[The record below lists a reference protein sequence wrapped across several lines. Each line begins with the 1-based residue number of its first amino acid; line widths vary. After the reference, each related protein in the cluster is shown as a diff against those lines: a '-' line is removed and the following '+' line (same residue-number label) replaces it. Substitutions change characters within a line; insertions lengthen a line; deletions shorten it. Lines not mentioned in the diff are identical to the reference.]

1 MRYLSLFSGI
11 EAASVAWKPLGWK
24 CVDVAEIEPFANAA
38 LAHHYPDTPNL
49 GSVVDL
55 RDRLLTGEDVAGLLS
70 DPPDIVVGG
79 SPCQSWSIAGSRKG
93 LADPRGQLTLVYA
106 EIIDAI
112 RPEFVV
118 WENVPGVLS
127 AKDNGFGHLLG
138 SLAGHGDA
146 IPVPPGHKRWSN
158 AGVVAGP
165 ERTLAWRILDAQH
178 FGVPQRRR
186 RVFLVGCAAASGRDP
201 SEILF
206 ERQGV
211 PGDFAPRAKSR
222 KDVAPTLSARTH
234 GGGGLGTD
242 FDLDGRLIPSVSPC
256 LTSNYGKQPDNS
268 DTSKGPMLI
277 PVSVSMRTRDGFA
290 VAEVDETGIAPA
302 LRAGQ
307 GGSSRN
313 FIVSP
318 VAFAENP
325 RSEVQAVAFGGSCTE
340 VRTALTLSTK
350 NQRNDFETETLVVH
364 FVPTPIAFDCKAGG
378 NTSFSIGDKPGSMRG
393 EGHGGGHLAIA
404 FDAKSS
410 TPGVGSVCGTMR
422 SCGHTEKSHA
432 NSGWHLAVA
441 FQPGNLRRGAGSK
454 PSEQSFPTL
463 KADHGRGMSD
473 QFPHVAHTLRAEGF
487 DASED
492 GTGRGIPLVPVH
504 RASWAV
510 RRLTPVE
517 CARLQGFPDH
527 YLNIAYRNK
536 PAADGNKYKALGNSM
551 AVPVMRWI
559 GKRIA
564 S

>member
-1 MRYLSLFSGI
+1 MTLRYLSIFSGI
-11 EAASVAWKPLGWK
+11 EAASVAWKPLDWE
-24 CVDVAEIEPFANAA
+24 CVGVAEIEPFANAV
-38 LAHHYPDTPNL
+38 LAHHYPKVPNL
-49 GSVVDL
+49 GGVVEL
-55 RDRLLTGEDVAGLLS
+55 RDRLMSGEDVTGLLS
-70 DPPDIVVGG
+70 NPPDIVVGG

-93 LADPRGQLTLVYA
+93 LTDPRGQLTLVYA

-112 RPEFVV
+112 RPELVV

-138 SLAGHGDA
+138 ALAGHGSA
-146 IPVPPGHKRWSN
+146 IPVPPGHQRWSN

-165 ERTLAWRILDAQH
+165 ERALAWRVLDAQY

-211 PGDFAPRAKSR
+211 PGDPAPGGKTR
-222 KDVAPTLSARTH
+222 KDVAPTLASRARGGGLQPKCASTSVSGSA
-234 GGGGLGTD
+234 GGLGTD
-242 FDLDGRLIPSVSPC
+242 FDLDGGLIPSVSPC

-268 DTSKGPMLI
+268 DTSKGPVLT
-277 PVSVSMRTRDGFA
+277 PVSVSLRTRDGFA
-290 VAEVDETGIAPA
+290 VAEVDETGIVPA
-302 LRAGQ
+302 FRAGQ

-313 FIVSP
+313 FIVAP
-318 VAFAENP
+318 
-325 RSEVQAVAFGGSCTE
+325 QKITE
-340 VRTALTLSTK
+340 
-350 NQRNDFETETLVVH
+350 QRNDLETKT
-364 FVPTPIAFDCKAGG
+364 FIAPPIAFDCKAGG
-378 NTSFSIGDKPGSMRG
+378 NTSFSIGEKPGALRG
-393 EGHGGGHLAIA
+393 TGHGGGHAAI
-404 FDAKSS
+404 
-410 TPGVGSVCGTMR
+410 
-422 SCGHTEKSHA
+422 
-432 NSGWHLAVA
+432 A

-527 YLNIAYRNK
+527 YLNITYRNK
-536 PAADGNKYKALGNSM
+536 PAADGNRYKALGNSM

-564 S
+564 G

>member
-1 MRYLSLFSGI
+1 MLRYLSLFSGI
-11 EAASVAWKPLGWK
+11 EAASVAWKPLGWE
-24 CVDVAEIEPFANAA
+24 CVGVAEIEPFASAA
-38 LAHHYPDTPNL
+38 LAHHYPDAPNL
-49 GSVVDL
+49 GSVIDL
-55 RDRLLTGEDVAGLLS
+55 RDRLTSGEDVAGLLS

-79 SPCQSWSIAGSRKG
+79 SPCQSWSVAGSRKG
-93 LADPRGQLTLVYA
+93 LSDPRGQLTLVYA

-112 RPEFVV
+112 RPRFIV

-127 AKDNGFGHLLG
+127 ARDNGFGHLLG
-138 SLAGHGDA
+138 ALAGHGSA
-146 IPVPPGHKRWSN
+146 IPVPPGHQRWSN

-165 ERTLAWRILDAQH
+165 ERALAWRVLDAQY
-178 FGVPQRRR
+178 FRVPQRRR

-211 PGDFAPRAKSR
+211 PGDPAPGGKTR
-222 KDVAPTLSARTH
+222 KDVAPTLASRARGGGLQPKCASTSVSGSA
-234 GGGGLGTD
+234 GGLGTD
-242 FDLDGRLIPSVSPC
+242 FDLDGGLIPSVS
-256 LTSNYGKQPDNS
+256 L
-268 DTSKGPMLI
+268 
-277 PVSVSMRTRDGFA
+277 RTRDGCA
-290 VAEVDETGIAPA
+290 VAEMDVSGISPA

-313 FIVSP
+313 FIAAPQKMAP
-318 VAFAENP
+318 VYAIQGAATRENP
-325 RSEVQAVAFGGSCTE
+325 NSGPDGIGVRENVAYTLEARAEVQAVAFGGSCTGP
-340 VRTALTLSTK
+340 RDTALTLSTK
-350 NQRNDFETETLVVH
+350 NQRNDFETETLIAHPVNH
-364 FVPTPIAFDCKAGG
+364 PIAFDCKAGG

-393 EGHGGGHLAIA
+393 EGHGGG
-404 FDAKSS
+404 
-410 TPGVGSVCGTMR
+410 
-422 SCGHTEKSHA
+422 
-432 NSGWHLAVA
+432 HLAVA

-527 YLNIAYRNK
+527 YLNITYRK
-536 PAADGNKYKALGNSM
+536 KAAADGNKYKALGNSM

>member
-1 MRYLSLFSGI
+1 MTLRYLSLFSGI
-11 EAASVAWKPLGWK
+11 EAASVAWKPLGWE
-24 CVDVAEIEPFANAA
+24 CVGVAEIEPFANAA
-38 LAHHYPDTPNL
+38 LAHHYPDAPNL
-49 GSVVDL
+49 GSVVNL
-55 RDRLLTGEDVAGLLS
+55 RDRLVSGEDVAGLLS

-79 SPCQSWSIAGSRKG
+79 SPCQSWSVAGSRKG

-112 RPEFVV
+112 RPRFIV

-127 AKDNGFGHLLG
+127 ARDNGFGHLLG
-138 SLAGHGDA
+138 ALAGHGSA

-165 ERTLAWRILDAQH
+165 ERALAWRILDAQY

-201 SEILF
+201 AEILF

-211 PGDFAPRAKSR
+211 PGDSAPCGKTR
-222 KDVAPTLSARTH
+222 KDVAPTLASRTRV
-234 GGGGLGTD
+234 GGGLGTD
-242 FDLDGRLIPSVSPC
+242 FDLDGGLIPSVRAPQ
-256 LTSNYGKQPDNS
+256 K
-268 DTSKGPMLI
+268 MA
-277 PVSVSMRTRDGFA
+277 PVYAIQGAATR
-290 VAEVDETGIAPA
+290 
-302 LRAGQ
+302 
-307 GGSSRN
+307 
-313 FIVSP
+313 
-318 VAFAENP
+318 ENP
-325 RSEVQAVAFGGSCTE
+325 DSGLDGIGVRENVAYTLEARAEVQAVAFGGNNTSGPIT
-340 VRTALTLSTK
+340 RATAVNACVSASG
-350 NQRNDFETETLVVH
+350 RMDFESETFIVDLSAAAGADALASANAL
-364 FVPTPIAFDCKAGG
+364 PPIAFDCKAGG

-410 TPGVGSVCGTMR
+410 APGVGSVCGTMR
-422 SCGHTEKSHA
+422 SCGHAEKSHA

-473 QFPHVAHTLRAEGF
+473 QHPHIAHTLRAEGF

-527 YLNIAYRNK
+527 YLNITYRK
-536 PAADGNKYKALGNSM
+536 KAAADGNKYKALGNSM

-559 GKRIA
+559 GNRIA
-564 S
+564 SL